1 MQLTSADSE
10 YFAWR
15 HYHPR
20 QVEDPRAVW
29 GAAWLAGGRAALRN
43 SARVVDLV
51 PLLAQLLVL
60 LEDGRIEAVGR
71 SMDRRPLPDAWL
83 DDEDEDECRVSW

>member
-1 MQLTSADSE
+1 MMVTDAGSE

-20 QVEDPRAVW
+20 QAEDPRAVW
-29 GAAWLAGGRAALRN
+29 GAAWLAGGRAALRD
-43 SARVVDLV
+43 SARVVELV

-60 LEDGRIEAVGR
+60 LEDGRIEALGR
-71 SMDRRPLPDAWL
+71 SMDRRPLPAAWL
-83 DDEDEDECRVSW
+83 DDDEDECRVSW